1 MDTQSLPL
9 VPFGKYKGQPITTL
23 MNDTKYLEWCKQQEW
38 FQKFPIVYNIC
49 VNQTITTNNPNSKT
63 PEHNKLQN
71 LFLEN
76 ENVKKLLKIIFKKT
90 SKNIQIGGS
99 GDIKFEGMFNWD
111 LIVRNY
117 QWWLCECDWSDETK
131 DRCDC
136 EINKKYNERYKIPEG
151 GEDLKFDELYCEI
164 KPLMGDDYPCVLRKM
179 NTQIELTNN
188 YAKKQNE
195 KHEQDMKNEYE
206 TDWKMR
212 KYYNEQKG
220 LYAYALAQG
229 RIQPKYVL
237 IIKDFN
243 STTTTKE
250 QLITI
255 FNQSHISIIF
265 IDELFNNLPSQII
278 REQVEQIQDITITQ
292 HPQQE
297 TEEENKLLREQLLHA
312 EEKIK
317 QLEEEILSLK
327 TQKQSKSI
335 KDYFGKK

>member
-1 MDTQSLPL
+1 
-9 VPFGKYKGQPITTL
+9 
-23 MNDTKYLEWCKQQEW
+23 
-38 FQKFPIVYNIC
+38 
-49 VNQTITTNNPNSKT
+49 
-63 PEHNKLQN
+63 
-71 LFLEN
+71 
-76 ENVKKLLKIIFKKT
+76 
-90 SKNIQIGGS
+90 
-99 GDIKFEGMFNWD
+99 
-111 LIVRNY
+111 
-117 QWWLCECDWSDETK
+117 
-131 DRCDC
+131 
-136 EINKKYNERYKIPEG
+136 
-151 GEDLKFDELYCEI
+151 
-164 KPLMGDDYPCVLRKM
+164 
-179 NTQIELTNN
+179 
-188 YAKKQNE
+188 
-195 KHEQDMKNEYE
+195 
-206 TDWKMR
+206 
-212 KYYNEQKG
+212 
-220 LYAYALAQG
+220 LYAYELAQG